1 MRHGEGEFHWPS
13 GSCYRGMHAL
23 DERNGFGIL
32 YSNTGRV
39 RFKGNWKDGKGH
51 GKGEY
56 HWEDG
61 HYHSGMYEN
70 GKAQGEGKFLHEDSW
85 HSSHYVSILKKFH
98 D

>member
-1 MRHGEGEFHWPS
+1 
-13 GSCYRGMHAL
+13 MHAL

-85 HSSHYVSILKKFH
+85 HSSHYVSIK
-98 D
+98 

>member
-13 GSCYRGMHAL
+13 GSCYKGMHAL
-23 DERNGFGIL
+23 DERNGFGVL
-32 YSNTGRV
+32 YSNTGRI

-61 HYHSGMYEN
+61 HYHTGLYEN
-70 GKAQGEGKFLHEDSW
+70 GKAQGEGMYYPTYTIMIKTN
-85 HSSHYVSILKKFH
+85 
-98 D
+98 